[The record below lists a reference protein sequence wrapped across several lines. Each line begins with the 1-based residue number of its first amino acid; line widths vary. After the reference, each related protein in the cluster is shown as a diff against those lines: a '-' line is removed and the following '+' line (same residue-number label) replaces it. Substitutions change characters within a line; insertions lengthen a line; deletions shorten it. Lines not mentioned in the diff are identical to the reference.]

1 MTFNSPGAGCSSDF
15 ACGADTEAGGPRTFV
30 RDAGEAGVQ
39 VIQAEICGLDP
50 EWGVWEQCQWDPMG
64 NVTPH
69 PACACGC

>member
-1 MTFNSPGAGCSSDF
+1 MQVGRLGLAAARGVYVHVRVGQAPC
-15 ACGADTEAGGPRTFV
+15 V